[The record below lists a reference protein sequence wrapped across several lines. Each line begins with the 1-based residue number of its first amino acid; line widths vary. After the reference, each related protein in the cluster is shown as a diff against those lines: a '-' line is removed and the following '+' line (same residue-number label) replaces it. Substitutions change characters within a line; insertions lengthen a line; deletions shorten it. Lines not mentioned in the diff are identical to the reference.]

1 MNYFRLT
8 KGLTLP
14 IEGPPQQET
23 AETGLQADVAG
34 TVSEVALVGPDYV
47 GMRPT
52 MAVQVGDRVKKGQI
66 LFEDKKTP
74 GVLHASPAAGIVKAI
89 NRGEKRAFLSIVIAM
104 DQADDAEDQETFAS
118 YLPEL
123 LEQLPLED
131 LKSNLIKSGL
141 WTAFRTRPFSR
152 VPAIDSLPHSLFVTA
167 IDTHPLAAWPEP
179 IIRERAEDFQSGLRV
194 LSQIAGKQL
203 FLCRAPQEEPL
214 PGEDLPYVETVVFDG
229 PHPAGLPGTHIH
241 KLDPV
246 GMHKTAWHIGYQ
258 DVIAIGHLFSTGRLD
273 TTHVISLGGPSVKN
287 PRLIRTRIGANLT
300 ELLKDELQEGKR
312 ENDRHRV
319 VSGSVLGGREAG
331 DHLEYLGRFHN
342 QITVLP
348 ELVRREFFGWIMP
361 GMNKFS
367 LTRSLISAF
376 LPPRRLPLNT
386 AQNGGER
393 SIFPVDAFDRVTP
406 IDIMPVFLFRAL
418 AIQDIEGSEELGCL
432 ELDEEDLALCTFAC
446 PGKNDYGVML
456 REMLTTIEKEG

>member
-1 MNYFRLT
+1 MNHFRLT

-23 AETGLQADVAG
+23 AETGLQADIAG
-34 TVSEVALVGPDYV
+34 AVTEVALIGPDYV

-52 MAVQVGDRVKKGQI
+52 MAVQVGDRVKKGQL

-74 GVLHASPAAGIVKAI
+74 GVKHTSPAAGTVQSI
-89 NRGEKRAFLSIVIAM
+89 NRGEKRAFLSVVIAL
-104 DQADDAEDQETFAS
+104 DGDNDWEEDEVFATCG
-118 YLPEL
+118 PHN
-123 LEQLPLED
+123 LEKLSVED
-131 LKSNLIKSGL
+131 VRSNLINSGL
-141 WTAFRTRPFSR
+141 WTALRTRPFSR

-179 IIRERAEDFQSGLRV
+179 IIRDRAEDFQNGLRV
-194 LSQIAGKQL
+194 LSRIAGKQL
-203 FLCRAPQEEPL
+203 YLCRAPQEEPL
-214 PGEDLPYVETVVFDG
+214 PGEELPFVETAVFDG

-246 GMHKTAWHIGYQ
+246 GGHKTAWHIGYQ
-258 DVIAIGHLFSTGRLD
+258 DVIAVGSLFTTGRLD
-273 TTHVISLGGPSVKN
+273 TTRVISLGGPSVKN

-300 ELLKDELQEGKR
+300 ELLKDELQEGKS
-312 ENDRHRV
+312 ENDCHRI
-319 VSGSVLGGREAG
+319 VSGSVLGGCQAD

-348 ELVRREFFGWIMP
+348 EMTQREFFGWIMP
-361 GMNKFS
+361 GVNKFS
-367 LTRSLISAF
+367 LTRTLLSAF
-376 LPPRRLPLNT
+376 LPPRRLPLDT